1 MRTRHKLKK
10 PRKIEIEAGTTGIF
24 ALGKEELPRCELG
37 RRFRLTSELPL
48 GSLLVAMMELE
59 SKSFGVSAMRPGLE
73 VTADERETA
82 RLLFHWGKL
91 IGVSVTHI
99 NFVDSDSMKLIEK
112 ELP

>member
-1 MRTRHKLKK
+1 MRTQCILEKFCELG
-10 PRKIEIEAGTTGIF
+10 IEAGTTGIF
-24 ALGKEELPRCELG
+24 ALGQGELPRCELG
-37 RRFRLTSELPL
+37 RQFRLTSELPL

-59 SKSFGVSAMRPGLE
+59 SKSFGVSSLRPGME

-99 NFVDSDSMKLIEK
+99 NFVDSDTMNLIEK
-112 ELP
+112 EIP